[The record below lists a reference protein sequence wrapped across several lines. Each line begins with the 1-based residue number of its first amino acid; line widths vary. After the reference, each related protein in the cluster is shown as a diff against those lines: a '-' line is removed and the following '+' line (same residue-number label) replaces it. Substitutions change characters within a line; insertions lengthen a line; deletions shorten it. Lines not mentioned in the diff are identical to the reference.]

1 MFDLAARRRRLGL
14 ARDGHAAHAQAAQFP
29 VVSVVLDPP
38 LMYSVTIYVIA
49 SGPSRWLT
57 S

>member
-1 MFDLAARRRRLGL
+1 VFDLAARRRRLGL

-29 VVSVVLDPP
+29 SVVLDPP

-57 S
+57 R

>member
-1 MFDLAARRRRLGL
+1 VFDLAARRRRLGL

-57 S
+57 R